1 MRSLPGVN
9 VWDGDD
15 GLLGAAV
22 ALACATSKWSIHP
35 WCGSFFFFFFNY
47 TLEANISSSHDVD
60 MIMIID

>member
-35 WCGSFFFFFFNY
+35 WCGSFFFFNY

-60 MIMIID
+60 MIISTV